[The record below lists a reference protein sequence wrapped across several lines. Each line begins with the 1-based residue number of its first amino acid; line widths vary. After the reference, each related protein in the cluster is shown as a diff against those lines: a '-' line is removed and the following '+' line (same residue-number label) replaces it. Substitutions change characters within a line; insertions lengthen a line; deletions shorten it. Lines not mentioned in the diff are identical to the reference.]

1 MAREISQDIT
11 VLFSAFDIK
20 ERSYNELSE
29 VERYNKIKKSW
40 NALDLLSKSKMSGSH
55 VLNKSCEHFV
65 NKKEPA
71 L

>member
-1 MAREISQDIT
+1 MARKISQDIT

-40 NALDLLSKSKMSGSH
+40 NALDLLFKSKINESNVSEQ
-55 VLNKSCEHFV
+55 NCEHFV
-65 NKKEPA
+65 SKKEPE

>member
-40 NALDLLSKSKMSGSH
+40 NALGLLSKSKIYESNVSEQ
-55 VLNKSCEHFV
+55 SCEHFV
-65 NKKEPA
+65 SKKEPE